1 MFFFMPVFSE
11 ILVSLSKATTTKL
24 SKVHRG
30 VAEIMRYENTH
41 TAAKKWQLF
50 SVETSVIK
58 II

>member
-1 MFFFMPVFSE
+1 MPVFSE
-11 ILVSLSKATTTKL
+11 ILVSLSKATSTKL
-24 SKVHRG
+24 SKVHRR
-30 VAEIMRYENTH
+30 VAEMMRYENTH